1 MTQKENRPRIEGA
14 VSVNQDATN
23 FTTSAYE
30 RLLAALRDHGSNVIE
45 RGSGAMAQCPG
56 HDDQK
61 SSLSLGLRHDGKG
74 AVVCC
79 HAGCDYLDVL
89 SALGMSPRDLFDDDG
104 MRGIY
109 APKRDYRYPDGRVVN
124 RKPDKSFPQSGN
136 TKGNSLFHADRV
148 GDAETVYWPEGEK
161 DVEAIEAVGG
171 VAVCSAMGAGKA
183 DLADVS
189 PLRGKHVIVIADK
202 DEPGRKHARQ
212 VAELLTGVAASVR
225 IVEAADG
232 KDAADHILAGKTLD
246 ELVNVTVTE
255 RVTWTTLADVEPE
268 RVSWLWPGRIPVG
281 KLVTLDGDPGL
292 GKSTLAL
299 SFGAP
304 ITTGAPWPDGSL
316 CEHRGAVLLLSAEDG
331 LADTVRPRLDAAGAD
346 VTKVHAI
353 EGVPIIDEHGE
364 RVLRPP
370 TLADVAALEEA
381 INRTGARLLV
391 IDVVMAYLPDGT
403 DSHKDQDIRRV
414 LSRLAALADRTGCTI
429 LLLRHLNKAS
439 GRDPLYRGG
448 GSIGIVGAARAGL
461 LVAPDPDDP
470 ERRVLASVKSN
481 LGPAPDSLA
490 YRLVEAGEFGVARV
504 QWEGQTG
511 HTARTLL
518 AQPSD
523 DDDGAGT
530 EAEQWLDDYL
540 TEQGAVSSK
549 TAKADAAKAGIRE
562 RTLKRASQSL
572 GVIVE
577 SRGFPRV
584 TWWSL
589 PSRASGANGTPAS
602 QNLGPT
608 GPTGDDLHKHSGP
621 TGPNSQLGQ
630 HRETGPTV
638 ADVAVT
644 AVTSVTPLRPE
655 VDGYGRPPLCPG
667 CGAFF
672 IANGYHRD
680 DCTASKPLGAA

>member
-1 MTQKENRPRIEGA
+1 M
-14 VSVNQDATN
+14 
-23 FTTSAYE
+23 SARE
-30 RLLAALRDHGSNVIE
+30 RFGDALRDAGKYVDTKK
-45 RGSGAMAQCPG
+45 ALCPA
-56 HDDQK
+56 HDD
-61 SSLSLGLRHDGKG
+61 SNASLSISDRRDGNGIVIK
-74 AVVCC
+74 C
-79 HAGCDYLDVL
+79 HAGCDYQDVL
-89 SALGMSPRDLFDDDG
+89 SALGWSPRDLFDDDG
-104 MRGIY
+104 MRRIY
-109 APKRDYRYPDGRVVN
+109 EPKRDYRYPDGRVVH

-136 TKGNSLFHADRV
+136 TKGNSLFHADRI
-148 GDAETVYWPEGEK
+148 GAAEIVYWPEGEK

-183 DLADVS
+183 DRADTS
-189 PLRGKHVIVIADK
+189 PLRGKHVVVIADK
-202 DEPGRKHARQ
+202 DEPGRQHAQ
-212 VAELLTGVAASVR
+212 QVGKILAGVAESVR
-225 IVEAADG
+225 IVEAAVG
-232 KDAADHILAGKTLD
+232 NDAADHILAGKTLD

-255 RVTWTTLADVEPE
+255 RVTWTTLADVKPE

-299 SFGAP
+299 SFATP
-304 ITTGAPWPDGSL
+304 VTTGASWPDGSV
-316 CEHRGAVLLLSAEDG
+316 CEHCGAVLIMSAEDG

-364 RVLRPP
+364 RILRPP

-429 LLLRHLNKAS
+429 LLLRHLNKAA

-448 GSIGIVGAARAGL
+448 GSIAIVGAARAGL

-481 LGPAPDSLA
+481 LGPAPESLA
-490 YRLVEAGEFGVARV
+490 YRLVDAEEHGCARV
-504 QWEGQTG
+504 QWDGQTG
-511 HTARTLL
+511 HSARTLL
-518 AQPSD
+518 AQPSA

-540 TEQGAVSSK
+540 TEQGAVPSK
-549 TAKADAAKAGIRE
+549 TAKAEAAKAGIRE
-562 RTLKRASQSL
+562 RTVQRAVNSL
-572 GVIVE
+572 GVLVE

-584 TWWSL
+584 TWWQL
-589 PSRASGANGTPAS
+589 PSRASEATGTPAS
-602 QNLGPT
+602 QNLGAT
-608 GPTGDDLHKHSGP
+608 GATGDDLHKQDGA
-621 TGPNSQLGQ
+621 TGPNSQSRQAPESGA
-630 HRETGPTV
+630 TV

-644 AVTSVTPLRPE
+644 AATPLRLE

-680 DCTASKPLGAA
+680 DCTASREVA

>member
-1 MTQKENRPRIEGA
+1 MTTRSHR
-14 VSVNQDATN
+14 
-23 FTTSAYE
+23 
-30 RLLAALRDHGSNVIE
+30 
-45 RGSGAMAQCPG
+45 
-56 HDDQK
+56 
-61 SSLSLGLRHDGKG
+61 LSLGLRRDGKG

-79 HAGCDYLDVL
+79 HAGCDYVDVL

-109 APKRDYRYPDGRVVN
+109 APKRDYRYPCGRVVH

-189 PLRGKHVIVIADK
+189 PLRGKRVIVIADK

-212 VAELLTGVAASVR
+212 VAALLDGIAESVQ
-225 IVEAADG
+225 IVEAAAG
-232 KDAADHILAGKTLD
+232 NDAADHILAGKTLD
-246 ELVNVTVTE
+246 ELVKVTVTE
-255 RVTWTTLADVEPE
+255 RVTWTTLADVKPE
-268 RVSWLWPGRIPVG
+268 RVLWLWPGRIPVG

-299 SFGAP
+299 SFATP
-304 ITTGAPWPDGSL
+304 VTTGGSWPDGSV
-316 CEHRGAVLLLSAEDG
+316 CEHRGAVLIMSAEDG

-346 VTKVHAI
+346 VTRVHAI

-429 LLLRHLNKAS
+429 LLLRHLNKAA

-448 GSIGIVGAARAGL
+448 GSIAIVGAARAGL

-481 LGPAPDSLA
+481 LGPAPESLA
-490 YRLVEAGEFGVARV
+490 YRLVDAGEHGCARV

-518 AQPSD
+518 AQPSA

-589 PSRASGANGTPAS
+589 PSRASEASEANSTPAS
-602 QNLGPT
+602 HQNLGPT
-608 GPTGDDLHKHSGP
+608 GPTGDDLHKYSGP
-621 TGPNSQLGQ
+621 TGPKSRLGQ

-644 AVTSVTPLRPE
+644 AVTSEQLRLE
-655 VDGYGRPPLCPG
+655 VDGYGRSPMCPG
-667 CGAFF
+667 CGMFF
-672 IANGYHRD
+672 VANGHHSD
-680 DCTASKPLGAA
+680 NCTAGKPKEAA